1 MTAIQEA
8 QQILEPTEQARLLNV
23 IGALIHIH
31 TPAQFQRWTQTG
43 LQSILPHGMLMCGI
57 GRTNGPRVQI
67 INHISVNFPLA
78 YIEEIKRPDGGVLS
92 PIMERW
98 LKENKPQLFDPAQS
112 MRGSNPRWMA
122 IFNRYGLR
130 NIAAHGMNCISEPV
144 FSYFSF
150 SRIPEQL
157 GPRHAHL
164 LEHLAPHMH
173 LALARVL
180 LHKGSPQGHLL
191 PKQAAGL
198 APVALTPREKEVL
211 HWLREGKTNWE
222 IGRILTVG
230 DETVKSHVQKVLVKL
245 KVNNRAQAVAKAMT
259 LNILQS

>member
-1 MTAIQEA
+1 MPAIPEA
-8 QQILEPTEQARLLNV
+8 KQVLEPTEQARLVNV

-31 TPAQFQRWTQTG
+31 TPKQFQRWTQTA

-57 GRTNGPRVQI
+57 GRTNGPSVQV
-67 INHISVNFPLA
+67 INHIGVNFPLA
-78 YIEEIKRPDGGVLS
+78 YIEEIKQPDGGVLS

-122 IFNRYGLR
+122 NFNKYGLR
-130 NIAAHGMNCISEPV
+130 NIAAHGVNCISEPV

-150 SRIPEQL
+150 SRIPKQL

-164 LEHLAPHMH
+164 LELLVPHMH
-173 LALARVL
+173 LALARAL
-180 LHKGSPQGHLL
+180 LSKGSPQGHPL
-191 PKQAAGL
+191 PKKPDGL
-198 APVALTPREKEVL
+198 SPVALTPREKEVL

-230 DETVKSHVQKVLVKL
+230 DETVKSHVQKVLAKL
-245 KVNNRAQAVAKAMT
+245 KVNNRAQAVAKAMA
-259 LNILQS
+259 LGVIAP